1 MTSSSCDKALV
12 VSMASLQRN
21 VMLAIFGMNATDRTH
36 LAEISIEMSLR
47 EIVQAE
53 DATREQLAKLVK
65 VVRERD
71 VKRQRAQLTADL
83 MKSRQLRDTLCM
95 LEKKRTGMEQQMNK
109 LSESKLNM
117 QMLQSM
123 KHTNMALQN
132 LGFKISDA
140 DAIMEDL
147 EESNR
152 DAKDMQMTLSST
164 FGDDDYLSQ
173 TDLEAEL
180 ALMLGDDALTATRAH
195 VEQHRPPARRQ
206 PEAPAEPAVLVEMP
220 QVAVHMGDKP
230 DDPPA
235 AGPEAPARA
244 EAAEAAEAPARADAC
259 AEARADASAETPQS
273 LVAPASSM
281 YAPKNTRARGAR
293 AAQEAPPPVAPVTDA
308 TDAAANAADAVH
320 TADTADA
327 AADSAELEPEPEPA
341 RA

>member
-1 MTSSSCDKALV
+1 MSSSSCDKALV

-21 VMLAIFGMNATDRTH
+21 VMLAIFGMSATDRTH

-140 DAIMEDL
+140 DAIMDDL

-152 DAKDMQMTLSST
+152 DARDMQITLSSG

-180 ALMLGDDALTATRAH
+180 ALMLGDDALMATRSH
-195 VEQHRPPARRQ
+195 IEQHRPPARRQ
-206 PEAPAEPAVLVEMP
+206 PETPAEPAVLVEMP

-230 DDPPA
+230 DDPPG
-235 AGPEAPARA
+235 AGPEAPA
-244 EAAEAAEAPARADAC
+244 AEAPA
-259 AEARADASAETPQS
+259 AEASTEAPAAGASAEASVEASTETPQS

-281 YAPKNTRARGAR
+281 YAPKKTRARGAR
-293 AAQEAPPPVAPVTDA
+293 AAQEAPAPAAPVTGS
-308 TDAAANAADAVH
+308 AAAAA
-320 TADTADA
+320 A
-327 AADSAELEPEPEPA
+327 AADSAELELEPEPA
-341 RA
+341 PA

>member
-83 MKSRQLRDTLCM
+83 MKSRQLRETLCM

-164 FGDDDYLSQ
+164 FGDEDYFSQ

-180 ALMLGDDALTATRAH
+180 ALMLGDDALTATRMH
-195 VEQHRPPARRQ
+195 VEQQRPPARRQ
-206 PEAPAEPAVLVEMP
+206 PETQAEPAVLVEMP

-235 AGPEAPARA
+235 AGPEAEARAEATSPARAQTPARA
-244 EAAEAAEAPARADAC
+244 EH
-259 AEARADASAETPQS
+259 SAETPQS

-281 YAPKNTRARGAR
+281 YAPKKTRARGAR
-293 AAQEAPPPVAPVTDA
+293 AAQEAPPPAAPAPA
-308 TDAAANAADAVH
+308 TDAAADASAN

-327 AADSAELEPEPEPA
+327 AADAAADADSAELEHEPEPEPA

>member
-109 LSESKLNM
+109 LSELKLNM

-132 LGFKISDA
+132 VCFKISNA

-147 EESNR
+147 EESN
-152 DAKDMQMTLSST
+152 
-164 FGDDDYLSQ
+164 
-173 TDLEAEL
+173 
-180 ALMLGDDALTATRAH
+180 
-195 VEQHRPPARRQ
+195 
-206 PEAPAEPAVLVEMP
+206 
-220 QVAVHMGDKP
+220 
-230 DDPPA
+230 
-235 AGPEAPARA
+235 
-244 EAAEAAEAPARADAC
+244 
-259 AEARADASAETPQS
+259 
-273 LVAPASSM
+273 
-281 YAPKNTRARGAR
+281 
-293 AAQEAPPPVAPVTDA
+293 
-308 TDAAANAADAVH
+308 
-320 TADTADA
+320 
-327 AADSAELEPEPEPA
+327 
-341 RA
+341 

>member
-1 MTSSSCDKALV
+1 MGSSSCDKALL

-21 VMLAIFGMNATDRTH
+21 VMLAVFGMNATDRTH

-47 EIVQAE
+47 EITQAE
-53 DATREQLAKLVK
+53 DSTREQLAKLVK

-83 MKSRQLRDTLCM
+83 MKSRKLRNDLCM
-95 LEKKRTGMEQQMNK
+95 LENKKAGMQMQMDK
-109 LSESKLNM
+109 LRESKLNM
-117 QMLQSM
+117 QMLESM
-123 KHTNMALQN
+123 KHTNQALQN

-152 DAKDMQMTLSST
+152 DARDMQSTLSSN
-164 FGDDDYLSQ
+164 FSDDEYFSQ

-180 ALMLGDDALTATRAH
+180 ALMLGDDALVATRTHADAPAQRAPEAPSQPAVLVH
-195 VEQHRPPARRQ
+195 MPQVAVSMGDGSDDPPPGA
-206 PEAPAEPAVLVEMP
+206 PEAPAEERA
-220 QVAVHMGDKP
+220 Q
-230 DDPPA
+230 
-235 AGPEAPARA
+235 AP
-244 EAAEAAEAPARADAC
+244 
-259 AEARADASAETPQS
+259 AEARAQAPAEARAQAQG

-281 YAPKNTRARGAR
+281 GAPKKTRARGAR
-293 AAQEAPPPVAPVTDA
+293 AAQEAATPVAPVTDA
-308 TDAAANAADAVH
+308 ADAAVSTAAADSA
-320 TADTADA
+320 AGA